1 MARNK
6 RTTRRTTVQNQQ
18 QLQVELHNNSV
29 LALAAP
35 PLPPSPPPLTP
46 SPKVVAGGSS
56 PDKFVFFAE
65 EGAVQQPIVPSPS
78 TPDHI
83 IVEDCS
89 DQEDFE
95 DEEVDY
101 SASGEY
107 PSSFHS
113 PLPTSTGKIVDINPN
128 SASRVSPISESG
140 HSVTP
145 EPSPSNRRSS
155 PVPPLQQFSPGCD
168 GVAHNLPK
176 VAPHTDGPQ
185 APAPVEKWRD
195 LFATNRSTITGPK
208 LPRFSASCNDLPCD
222 LVSDDLDNNYNVW
235 ELCIVGY
242 IAGKS
247 PGFKALNNI
256 ISSSWKCDATLSIHE
271 SGWLVYKFKN
281 IDDKLAV
288 LANGPYLIYG
298 RPLIL
303 KAMPEYFSFGKDE
316 MACVPVWVKFP
327 NLPLKCW
334 SPRCLAKIAS
344 KLGTPIQSDQ
354 LTCNMLR
361 ISYARVLVELD
372 LSVDLKSS
380 IAINLPN
387 GTTLNQ
393 PVIYETLPRFCTL
406 CKVLGH
412 KTGACTPPP
421 KPVVARPV
429 DKQNHPATTTNKDR
443 SVFNRLGPVDGQIGV
458 ATSQGKANGQIG
470 ESSHSYDPMATE
482 VASGEWEIVRSKKAR
497 NSPSISKPNNAM
509 GNKGSS
515 QSSQQPLDPLQAEVE
530 AVSGGWEVVKG
541 KKSNS
546 SHKETPITA
555 THQRITSKDKEV
567 AGPTDVRVRGDE
579 SITHQNISN
588 EGTTGSNVVLLRTQK
603 QSRED
608 ISVGCNVRTGETV
621 GNEITQKAAP
631 PASPGVVTRSNTRK
645 SGGSGRRPPT
655 SPAGK

>member
-1 MARNK
+1 MAKNK

-35 PLPPSPPPLTP
+35 SLPPSPPPLTP

-101 SASGEY
+101 SAGEY

-128 SASRVSPISESG
+128 SASRVSAISDSG
-140 HSVTP
+140 HTVTP

-168 GVAHNLPK
+168 GVAHNLPN

-372 LSVDLKSS
+372 LRVDLKSS

-421 KPVVARPV
+421 KLVVERQV
-429 DKQNHPATTTNKDR
+429 DKQNHPPTTTNKDR
-443 SVFNRLGPVDGQIGV
+443 SVFDRLGPVDE
-458 ATSQGKANGQIG
+458 TSQGKANRQIG

-482 VASGEWEIVRSKKAR
+482 VAVASGE
-497 NSPSISKPNNAM
+497 
-509 GNKGSS
+509 
-515 QSSQQPLDPLQAEVE
+515 
-530 AVSGGWEVVKG
+530 
-541 KKSNS
+541 
-546 SHKETPITA
+546 
-555 THQRITSKDKEV
+555 
-567 AGPTDVRVRGDE
+567 
-579 SITHQNISN
+579 
-588 EGTTGSNVVLLRTQK
+588 
-603 QSRED
+603 
-608 ISVGCNVRTGETV
+608 
-621 GNEITQKAAP
+621 
-631 PASPGVVTRSNTRK
+631 
-645 SGGSGRRPPT
+645 
-655 SPAGK
+655 

>member
-145 EPSPSNRRSS
+145 EPSPY
-155 PVPPLQQFSPGCD
+155 
-168 GVAHNLPK
+168 
-176 VAPHTDGPQ
+176 GPQ

-421 KPVVARPV
+421 KPWW
-429 DKQNHPATTTNKDR
+429 QDR
-443 SVFNRLGPVDGQIGV
+443 
-458 ATSQGKANGQIG
+458 
-470 ESSHSYDPMATE
+470 
-482 VASGEWEIVRSKKAR
+482 KAR

-567 AGPTDVRVRGDE
+567 ACNNKGKEVAGPTDVRVRGDE

-588 EGTTGSNVVLLRTQK
+588 EGTTGSNVVLLRTEK

>member
-222 LVSDDLDNNYNVW
+222 LVSDDLDNNYN
-235 ELCIVGY
+235 
-242 IAGKS
+242 
-247 PGFKALNNI
+247 
-256 ISSSWKCDATLSIHE
+256 
-271 SGWLVYKFKN
+271 
-281 IDDKLAV
+281 
-288 LANGPYLIYG
+288 
-298 RPLIL
+298 
-303 KAMPEYFSFGKDE
+303 
-316 MACVPVWVKFP
+316 
-327 NLPLKCW
+327 
-334 SPRCLAKIAS
+334 
-344 KLGTPIQSDQ
+344 

-372 LSVDLKSS
+372 LRVDLKSS

-515 QSSQQPLDPLQAEVE
+515 QSSQQPLDPLQAEV
-530 AVSGGWEVVKG
+530 
-541 KKSNS
+541 
-546 SHKETPITA
+546 
-555 THQRITSKDKEV
+555 
-567 AGPTDVRVRGDE
+567 
-579 SITHQNISN
+579 
-588 EGTTGSNVVLLRTQK
+588 
-603 QSRED
+603 
-608 ISVGCNVRTGETV
+608 
-621 GNEITQKAAP
+621 
-631 PASPGVVTRSNTRK
+631 
-645 SGGSGRRPPT
+645 
-655 SPAGK
+655 

>member
-1 MARNK
+1 
-6 RTTRRTTVQNQQ
+6 
-18 QLQVELHNNSV
+18 
-29 LALAAP
+29 
-35 PLPPSPPPLTP
+35 
-46 SPKVVAGGSS
+46 
-56 PDKFVFFAE
+56 
-65 EGAVQQPIVPSPS
+65 
-78 TPDHI
+78 
-83 IVEDCS
+83 
-89 DQEDFE
+89 
-95 DEEVDY
+95 
-101 SASGEY
+101 
-107 PSSFHS
+107 
-113 PLPTSTGKIVDINPN
+113 
-128 SASRVSPISESG
+128 
-140 HSVTP
+140 
-145 EPSPSNRRSS
+145 
-155 PVPPLQQFSPGCD
+155 
-168 GVAHNLPK
+168 
-176 VAPHTDGPQ
+176 
-185 APAPVEKWRD
+185 
-195 LFATNRSTITGPK
+195 
-208 LPRFSASCNDLPCD
+208 
-222 LVSDDLDNNYNVW
+222 
-235 ELCIVGY
+235 
-242 IAGKS
+242 
-247 PGFKALNNI
+247 
-256 ISSSWKCDATLSIHE
+256 
-271 SGWLVYKFKN
+271 
-281 IDDKLAV
+281 
-288 LANGPYLIYG
+288 
-298 RPLIL
+298 
-303 KAMPEYFSFGKDE
+303 MPEYFSFGKDE

-530 AVSGGWEVVKG
+530 AVSGGWEVVKR

-546 SHKETPITA
+546 SHKETPITD
-555 THQRITSKDKEV
+555 TPQRITSKDKEVACNNKGKEV

-588 EGTTGSNVVLLRTQK
+588 EGTTGSNVVLLRTEK
-603 QSRED
+603 QSCED

-631 PASPGVVTRSNTRK
+631 PASPGVVTRRNTRK
-645 SGGSGRRPPT
+645 SAGSGRRPPT
-655 SPAGK
+655 SPSGK

>member
-1 MARNK
+1 MIIICLPPFTWPENK

-195 LFATNRSTITGPK
+195 LFATNRSTIT
-208 LPRFSASCNDLPCD
+208 
-222 LVSDDLDNNYNVW
+222 
-235 ELCIVGY
+235 
-242 IAGKS
+242 
-247 PGFKALNNI
+247 
-256 ISSSWKCDATLSIHE
+256 
-271 SGWLVYKFKN
+271 
-281 IDDKLAV
+281 
-288 LANGPYLIYG
+288 
-298 RPLIL
+298 
-303 KAMPEYFSFGKDE
+303 
-316 MACVPVWVKFP
+316 
-327 NLPLKCW
+327 
-334 SPRCLAKIAS
+334 
-344 KLGTPIQSDQ
+344 
-354 LTCNMLR
+354 
-361 ISYARVLVELD
+361 
-372 LSVDLKSS
+372 
-380 IAINLPN
+380 
-387 GTTLNQ
+387 
-393 PVIYETLPRFCTL
+393 
-406 CKVLGH
+406 
-412 KTGACTPPP
+412 
-421 KPVVARPV
+421 
-429 DKQNHPATTTNKDR
+429 
-443 SVFNRLGPVDGQIGV
+443 
-458 ATSQGKANGQIG
+458 
-470 ESSHSYDPMATE
+470 
-482 VASGEWEIVRSKKAR
+482 
-497 NSPSISKPNNAM
+497 
-509 GNKGSS
+509 
-515 QSSQQPLDPLQAEVE
+515 
-530 AVSGGWEVVKG
+530 VVKG

-555 THQRITSKDKEV
+555 THQRITSKDKEVACNNKGKEV

-588 EGTTGSNVVLLRTQK
+588 EGTTGSNVVLLRTEK

>member
-18 QLQVELHNNSV
+18 QLHVELHNNSV

-56 PDKFVFFAE
+56 PDKF
-65 EGAVQQPIVPSPS
+65 
-78 TPDHI
+78 
-83 IVEDCS
+83 
-89 DQEDFE
+89 EDFE

-145 EPSPSNRRSS
+145 EPSLQIGDPHRCLLSNNS
-155 PVPPLQQFSPGCD
+155 PLAAMG
-168 GVAHNLPK
+168 LP
-176 VAPHTDGPQ
+176 
-185 APAPVEKWRD
+185 
-195 LFATNRSTITGPK
+195 
-208 LPRFSASCNDLPCD
+208 
-222 LVSDDLDNNYNVW
+222 
-235 ELCIVGY
+235 
-242 IAGKS
+242 
-247 PGFKALNNI
+247 I
-256 ISSSWKCDATLSIHE
+256 ISQSSWKCDATLSIHE

-327 NLPLKCW
+327 NLPLKC
-334 SPRCLAKIAS
+334 
-344 KLGTPIQSDQ
+344 
-354 LTCNMLR
+354 
-361 ISYARVLVELD
+361 LV
-372 LSVDLKSS
+372 
-380 IAINLPN
+380 
-387 GTTLNQ
+387 TT
-393 PVIYETLPRFCTL
+393 FCTL

-429 DKQNHPATTTNKDR
+429 DKQNHPATSTNKDR
-443 SVFNRLGPVDGQIGV
+443 SVFNRLGPVDGQISE
-458 ATSQGKANGQIG
+458 ARKQGTPPAFPNQ
-470 ESSHSYDPMATE
+470 
-482 VASGEWEIVRSKKAR
+482 
-497 NSPSISKPNNAM
+497 NNAM

-555 THQRITSKDKEV
+555 THQRITSKDKE
-567 AGPTDVRVRGDE
+567 
-579 SITHQNISN
+579 NISN
-588 EGTTGSNVVLLRTQK
+588 EGTTGSNVVLLRTEK